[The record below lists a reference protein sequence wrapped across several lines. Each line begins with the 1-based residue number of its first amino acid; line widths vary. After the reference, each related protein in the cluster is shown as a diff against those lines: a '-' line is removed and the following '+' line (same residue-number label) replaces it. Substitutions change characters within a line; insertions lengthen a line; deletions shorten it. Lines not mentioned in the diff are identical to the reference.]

1 MTRGGQ
7 QDTRRLCA
15 RIFEIGIGPAL
26 GAEQPVKVEGDEI
39 FAANGC

>member
-7 QDTRRLCA
+7 EDARRLCA

-26 GAEQPVKVEGDEI
+26 GPEQAVKVEGDEV
-39 FAANGC
+39 FSANGC